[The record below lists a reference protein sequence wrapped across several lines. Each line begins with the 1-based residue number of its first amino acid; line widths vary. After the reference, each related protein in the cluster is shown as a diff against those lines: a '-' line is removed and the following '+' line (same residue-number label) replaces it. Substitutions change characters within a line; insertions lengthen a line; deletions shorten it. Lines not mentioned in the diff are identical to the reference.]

1 MRRQKMKTECELLS
15 EEKCLAAD
23 LIPCD
28 YEKEDHKQC
37 LRYRLHLIRPQV
49 MQLR

>member
-1 MRRQKMKTECELLS
+1 MKTECELLS

-28 YEKEDHKQC
+28 TKKK
-37 LRYRLHLIRPQV
+37 ITNNV
-49 MQLR
+49 